1 MDASIKQAED
11 SAAKRSVI
19 LMAKIFV
26 LTWLISFVLMAT
38 VHTHAV
44 KFRWGMSKSVAT
56 VLLEKYDEAKKQALY
71 VSIILSFLLSQS
83 AIWRTALV
91 ETSRG
96 RGRKQI
102 RTGCCSGMA
111 SCSVARKNTVS
122 LTKAIQ
128 VDVAGFLERGCV
140 MKLCPQRS

>member
-56 VLLEKYDEAKKQALY
+56 VLLENTMRRRNRRSMCPLY
-71 VSIILSFLLSQS
+71 
-83 AIWRTALV
+83 
-91 ETSRG
+91 
-96 RGRKQI
+96 
-102 RTGCCSGMA
+102 
-111 SCSVARKNTVS
+111 
-122 LTKAIQ
+122 
-128 VDVAGFLERGCV
+128 
-140 MKLCPQRS
+140 